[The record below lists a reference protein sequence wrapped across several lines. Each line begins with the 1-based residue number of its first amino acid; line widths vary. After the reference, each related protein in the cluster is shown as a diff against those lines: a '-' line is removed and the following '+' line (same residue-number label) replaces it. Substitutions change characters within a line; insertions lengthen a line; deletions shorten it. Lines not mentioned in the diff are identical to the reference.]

1 MMALVAIGKTLVA
14 IGVVIA
20 LLGGLLWLS
29 GGTLK
34 NFPIGRVPGDILIQ
48 RDNFTFYFPLATGIL
63 LSLGLSGL
71 LWLFSLLSQ
80 R

>member
-1 MMALVAIGKTLVA
+1 MLAQLGKTLVI
-14 IGVVIA
+14 IGSSIA

-29 GGTLK
+29 GVK
-34 NFPIGRVPGDILIQ
+34 NLPLGRLPGDILIQ

-63 LSLGLSGL
+63 LSLGLSAIF
-71 LWLFSLLSQ
+71 WLGRLFF